1 MEFGAI
7 EHVSQQSKLFNK
19 QNVES
24 VHKNTFEHTLASKIN
39 LQSSAVIAAEEV
51 QKTNINESEKEKNRK
66 KKWVTKDEEDEA
78 KDMVKKIKRK
88 LSNLLNSERKCSGF

>member
-19 QNVES
+19 QTVES

-51 QKTNINESEKEKNRK
+51 QKQTLMKAKKKKTEKE
-66 KKWVTKDEEDEA
+66 WATQDEEEEA
-78 KDMVKKIKRK
+78 KDMVKKLKRK